1 MKKIGTAP
9 HFWSVRYAELLTQF
23 KTINSIPIL
32 LDPENNFRI
41 TLRDLRREVV
51 GRGLGALLLSATEHR
66 NAGTACSNWRYQWR
80 LPATHRISGT
90 DMPHM
95 LVIKYLDREID

>member
-1 MKKIGTAP
+1 MKTSYSGDPT
-9 HFWSVRYAELLTQF
+9 SRLRYAELLTQF

-51 GRGLGALLLSATEHR
+51 GRGLGALLLSAGQHF
-66 NAGTACSNWRYQWR
+66 GTRSVQFLR
-80 LPATHRISGT
+80 RIG
-90 DMPHM
+90 
-95 LVIKYLDREID
+95 VAFGGIR